1 MFITYINRDGN
12 KETQDFLK
20 VPENFTKVDGVY
32 FEPRGEEVEEIK
44 EVKEVKQEINN
55 DFIEEKAREFCKE
68 QKIKGYG
75 LLKGSK
81 LVEKAIANGFRI

>member
-1 MFITYINRDGN
+1 MFVTYINRDGN

-32 FEPRGEEVEEIK
+32 FEPRDEEVEIK
-44 EVKEVKQEINN
+44 EVKEVINN
-55 DFIEEKAREFCKE
+55 DYIEDKAREYLKE
-68 QKIKGYG
+68 NKVKGYG

-81 LVEKAIANGFRI
+81 LVEKAIATGFII